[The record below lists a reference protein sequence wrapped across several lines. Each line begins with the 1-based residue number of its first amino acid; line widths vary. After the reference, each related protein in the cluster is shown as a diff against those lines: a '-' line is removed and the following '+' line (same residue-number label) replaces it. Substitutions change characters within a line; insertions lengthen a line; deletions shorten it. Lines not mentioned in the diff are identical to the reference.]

1 MSDISISRKLKLAS
15 TVICT
20 VLTAIFLICAVA
32 FPSVFEAIAD
42 AENEVS
48 SSFDGSDGFGMFV
61 GAFAGIM
68 VGVAWIAAIAASA
81 VCGFFLITCA
91 VMTVSG
97 YSCEGFCKH
106 NAQELQSCAKRMRT
120 DSVVKFVFAGLLFSG
135 FAATFAFGFNYVGV
149 AGILITGAVII
160 LEILSLNRNKGLF
173 PKKEERN

>member
-1 MSDISISRKLKLAS
+1 MTDFSTSRKLKLAS

-20 VLTAIFLICAVA
+20 VLTAVFLIAAVA

-48 SSFDGSDGFGMFV
+48 SSFDSSDGFGMFAA
-61 GAFAGIM
+61 AFSGIM

-81 VCGFFLITCA
+81 VCGFFLIICA

-97 YSCEGFCKH
+97 YTCEGFCKN
-106 NAQELQSCAKRMRT
+106 NAQELPKCARRMRT
-120 DSVVKFVFAGLLFSG
+120 DSVVKFVLAGMLFAV
-135 FAATFAFGFNYVGV
+135 FAATFSFGFNYVGV

-160 LEILSLNRNKGLF
+160 LEILSLNRNKGLL
-173 PKKEERN
+173 PKKDERN